1 MSAPSAPQ
9 TKNILTSQPSVPQI
23 SNINNP
29 VFAAVQSQ
37 PNFQQSVPQHYMQD
51 DSISPDAL
59 LHNAMSDITRFMYR
73 KDSLLSK
80 FVNSND
86 KPESYESWRVSFQSV
101 TSELG
106 VTPFEEMDL
115 LVKWLGPGSSKCAK
129 RIRAANA
136 HHPPRG
142 LQRIYAC
149 LQERHGRPEM
159 VESAIK
165 RKLNSFPTLT
175 NKDNV
180 KLYDLLDILTE
191 IESVML
197 NPQYATLL
205 SYYNSS
211 SGVIPIVS
219 KLPHFLQEKRQH

>member
-1 MSAPSAPQ
+1 
-9 TKNILTSQPSVPQI
+9 V
-23 SNINNP
+23 
-29 VFAAVQSQ
+29 
-37 PNFQQSVPQHYMQD
+37 NFD
-51 DSISPDAL
+51 
-59 LHNAMSDITRFMYR
+59 
-73 KDSLLSK
+73 
-80 FVNSND
+80 D
-86 KPESYESWRVSFQSV
+86 KPESYESWRASFQSV
-101 TSELG
+101 TRELG

-115 LVKWLGPGSSKCAK
+115 LVKWLGPESSKFAK
-129 RIRAANA
+129 SIRAANA
-136 HHPPRG
+136 HDPHRG
-142 LQRIYAC
+142 LHKIYDR
-149 LQERHGRPEM
+149 LQERYGRPEM
-159 VESAIK
+159 VESAMK

-175 NKDNV
+175 SKDNV